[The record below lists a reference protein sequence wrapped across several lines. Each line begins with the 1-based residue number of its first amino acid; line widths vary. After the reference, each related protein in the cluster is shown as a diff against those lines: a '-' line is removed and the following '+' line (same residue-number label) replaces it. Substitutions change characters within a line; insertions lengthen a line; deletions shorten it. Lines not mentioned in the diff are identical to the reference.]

1 MNFPSRVALTTA
13 GVLLSL
19 ETLNLQPA
27 QAVTFGLDWT
37 GQFGGYAVKGLFS
50 YDEKDIPEDG
60 VIRKEHLTSFDVGF
74 YNPDGSLIEE
84 FIDNHLTYPEFNFNF
99 DTKTNTILQDGRYD
113 SPTGIDIGFAKNVS
127 GFPKGTI
134 VTGVPEGI
142 AFWTSGPVPNLGIHV
157 HLSGYGEEYSQLPIT
172 FHGLMDFLDISLY
185 TLTQRQALEV
195 VGQDGSSADNV
206 QLGQTLQAV
215 PVPESSSELG
225 LILFGFGSFGARLL
239 HKRAW
244 FKNTDQ
250 KKTPRPLKRT
260 TL

>member
-1 MNFPSRVALTTA
+1 MKLASQVALTTA

-19 ETLNLQPA
+19 ETLTLQPA

-37 GQFGGYAVKGLFS
+37 GQFGGYSVKGLFS
-50 YDEKDIPEDG
+50 YDKNNIPEDG

-74 YNPDGSLIEE
+74 YNPDGSLITE

-99 DTKTNTILQDGRYD
+99 DTKTKTVLQDGRYN
-113 SPTGIDIGFAKNVS
+113 SPTGIDIGFSKNVS
-127 GFPKGTI
+127 GFPKGSI

-142 AFWTSGPVPNLGIHV
+142 AFWTSGPFPSLGIHV
-157 HLSGYGEEYSQLPIT
+157 HLSGYGDEFSQLPIT

-185 TLTQRQALEV
+185 TLTQQEALEA

-215 PVPESSSELG
+215 SIPESSSGLG
-225 LILFGFGSFGARLL
+225 IILFGLGFGLSQ
-239 HKRAW
+239 KMAW
-244 FKNTDQ
+244 FKN
-250 KKTPRPLKRT
+250 R
-260 TL
+260 